1 MFVESSDDDKIVQ
14 YKWEEVKGPL
24 NDKNKM
30 MSSGVDTPVLQ
41 LKSLVPGIYTF
52 KYAACT
58 LFFQIVRDEAKTITA
73 VATMERV
80 VSPTVGGRRFNFQF
94 PVIYEHT
101 EFFLASPRHLHR
113 RLVTLGFG
121 PSVRVFFTITC
132 YRKVVGSRSCLDHWK
147 FFLVSRG
154 HLYPSWLSQG
164 RRLNY
169 VS

>member
-58 LFFQIVRDEAKTITA
+58 FLFQIVRDEAKTITA
-73 VATMERV
+73 LATMERV
-80 VSPTVGGRRFNFQF
+80 TSPTVGDRRFNFQF

-101 EFFLASPRHLHR
+101 EFFLFSPRHLHR
-113 RLVTLGFG
+113 KLVTLGFG
-121 PSVRVFFTITC
+121 PSVHEFS
-132 YRKVVGSRSCLDHWK
+132 SR
-147 FFLVSRG
+147 
-154 HLYPSWLSQG
+154 
-164 RRLNY
+164 
-169 VS
+169 